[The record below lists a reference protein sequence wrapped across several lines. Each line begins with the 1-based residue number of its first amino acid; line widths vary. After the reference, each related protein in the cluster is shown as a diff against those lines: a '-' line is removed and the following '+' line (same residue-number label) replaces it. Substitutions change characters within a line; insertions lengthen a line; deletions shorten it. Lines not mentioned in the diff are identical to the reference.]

1 MPATSIRMQASYDL
15 LRAARAALDMSTDEL
30 CAKAGISKRSLVR
43 IEACE
48 PVGLEVSM
56 RVQKALEEDRRRV
69 PPTRPKPTALASG
82 VRKGLVREDRVSDR
96 RVAPDT
102 RREA

>member
-1 MPATSIRMQASYDL
+1 MPATSVRMQASYDL

-30 CAKAGISKRSLVR
+30 CQKAGISKRSLVR

-56 RVQKALEEDRRRV
+56 RVQKALEQAGVEFLPETETDGPGVR
-69 PPTRPKPTALASG
+69 
-82 VRKGLVREDRVSDR
+82 VRKGAVRKVGFQIDG
-96 RVAPDT
+96 
-102 RREA
+102 